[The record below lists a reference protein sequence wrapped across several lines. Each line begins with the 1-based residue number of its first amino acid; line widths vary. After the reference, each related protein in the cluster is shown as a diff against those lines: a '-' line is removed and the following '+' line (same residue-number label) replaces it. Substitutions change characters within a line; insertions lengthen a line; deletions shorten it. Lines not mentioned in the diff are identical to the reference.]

1 MALKNTNNSYGS
13 MAKWMHWI
21 SALAIIGLFALGLW
35 MRGLSYYDP
44 WYKTGPDLHRSI
56 GVLLALLIT
65 VRLVW
70 RWMNPQPH
78 DPSHAKWERI
88 AATWTH
94 RLFYGLLFALF
105 VAGYLIST
113 SDGRAMDV
121 FGLFAIPSVI
131 KQAGLEETAGKI
143 HEYLAYGVI
152 GLAVFHVAGAL
163 KHHLIDKDRT
173 LLRML
178 PERKS
183 VSAET
188 DKTKPVTE

>member
-1 MALKNTNNSYGS
+1 MDLRRNGCIG
-13 MAKWMHWI
+13 I
-21 SALAIIGLFALGLW
+21 SAITIIGLFALGLW

-56 GVLLALLIT
+56 GVFLALLIGA
-65 VRLVW
+65 RLVW

-78 DPSHAKWERI
+78 DPAHAKWERV
-88 AATWTH
+88 AAAWTH
-94 RLFYGLLFALF
+94 RLFYLLLFALF

-113 SDGRAMDV
+113 ADGRSMDV
-121 FGLFAIPSVI
+121 FNLFSIPSVV

-143 HEYLAYGVI
+143 HEYLAYTVI

-183 VSAET
+183 APNKAGQTTTVS
-188 DKTKPVTE
+188 D